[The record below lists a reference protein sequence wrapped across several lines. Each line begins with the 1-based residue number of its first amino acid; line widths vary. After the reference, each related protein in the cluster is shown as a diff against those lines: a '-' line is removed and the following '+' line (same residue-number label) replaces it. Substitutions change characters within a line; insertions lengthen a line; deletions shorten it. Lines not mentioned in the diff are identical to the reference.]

1 MLITFGLRLDGEQG
15 WRPGNRLGE
24 PVYGPLGLLDLLE
37 TRLGLLRS
45 GCAHAQRVAQYRECL
60 HRHDG
65 QDRFYHASFAVDPIG
80 TAATLLSWRD
90 DWHLHGWDG
99 GSPPAAAARICDM
112 AAVEATAGMSLHPSI
127 GERLARVAEALE
139 RQQAGIACI
148 ELVDPLPAFPKR
160 WREVLAKLP
169 ARPAK
174 AREPAAAPATMLGRL
189 QVALAAAHAG
199 GKPEGKIPWQDDGSI
214 RVVRAE
220 TGLLAA
226 RWVADL
232 LAAAPPQDVAIVA
245 EHARSLLDATL
256 DGANVARQG
265 LQDASPLAPALQV
278 LPLALTTA
286 WQPLDVHALLQFLS
300 HPIGPIPGHARRRLA
315 EVVAESPGIG
325 GPRWKEAVGK
335 IIEGNPERAE
345 ELRGALAFWFGR
357 PRFDPGAGAPLEALL
372 EKARAIGAHFAAR
385 LAHPDPHRRAAAAT
399 GLAQA
404 TAVTAALEALATQG
418 AATLPRAGLDA
429 LVAQC
434 TGRGAANPA
443 LHAEVGRA
451 AAVSD
456 PAALIEAFDEVIW
469 WQMGAPALPPP
480 YPWSTS
486 EMTALRAAGVELP
499 PLDGLLRQRGE
510 DWLRPVLNARQR
522 LVVVLP
528 PPGEE
533 VHPLW
538 QQIEWLFEGLRPE
551 PLEGLL
557 AGRTRDVLPAIE
569 HASLPARR
577 RWWQLPQEVRVAARD
592 VESYSSL
599 GAFVDAPHRWV
610 LRYVARIKP
619 SSLRA
624 VADAN
629 LLYGN
634 LTHRLIER
642 LFHTRDT
649 SVLRDEAW
657 KAWFSREFDTVVSEE
672 GAVLLMRGRR
682 SDNETLRS
690 SLERA
695 IGELRRQFAAAGI
708 RAVEPERAL
717 AGSFTGG
724 SVAGVADLVV
734 HDRDGRRAIIDLKWS
749 SARYHQ
755 ERLETNRHLQLAIY
769 AELLRQE
776 TGAWPSVSYFILDAA
791 RLVAPDTGF
800 FPQARAVSRGAPGS
814 TAALWDRFGTAWRWR
829 RAQIDAGRIEVA
841 TKGAEPTPESA
852 APPDALEPEELNDD
866 YDDYRWLTG
875 WER

>member
-1 MLITFGLRLDGEQG
+1 LITFGLRLDGEQG

-37 TRLGLLRS
+37 TRLGLLRP

-90 DWHLHGWDG
+90 DWHLHGWNG
-99 GSPPAAAARICDM
+99 GSLTKADARLNDM
-112 AAVEATAGMSLHPSI
+112 AAVETRAREMLFPSI
-127 GERLARVAEALE
+127 GERLARVADALNG
-139 RQQAGIACI
+139 QQADIERI
-148 ELVDPLPAFPKR
+148 ELVDPLPAFPKQ
-160 WREVLAKLP
+160 WREVLANLLV
-169 ARPAK
+169 RPVK
-174 AREPAAAPATMLGRL
+174 ARAPSAAPDTMLGQL
-189 QVALAAAHAG
+189 QGALAAAHAG
-199 GKPEGKIPWQDDGSI
+199 TRPQGKIAWSDDGSL

-232 LAAAPPQDVAIVA
+232 LAAAQPENIAIVA

-256 DGANVARQG
+256 DGADVARQG
-265 LQDASPLAPALQV
+265 LQDPSPLAPALQV
-278 LPLALTTA
+278 LPLALATT

-300 HPIGPIPGHARRRLA
+300 HPIGPIPGYARRRLA
-315 EVVAESPGIG
+315 EVVAQSPGIG
-325 GPRWKEAVGK
+325 GPRWTEAVRK
-335 IIEGNPERAE
+335 IIEVKPEGAN
-345 ELRGALAFWFGR
+345 ELPAALAFWFGR
-357 PRFDPGAGAPLEALL
+357 PRFDPGAGAPLPALL
-372 EKARAIGAHFAAR
+372 ETTRAIGEHFVAR
-385 LAHPDPHRRAAAAT
+385 LKHPNPNRRAAAAT

-404 TAVTAALEALATQG
+404 TAVTAALEALAAQG
-418 AATLPRAGLDA
+418 EATLPRAGLDA

-434 TGRGAANPA
+434 TGRGAANSA
-443 LHAEVGRA
+443 MHAEVGGV

-456 PAALIEAFDEVIW
+456 PAALVEAFDQVIW
-469 WQMGAPALPPP
+469 WQMGAPALPGH
-480 YPWSTS
+480 YPWSRS
-486 EMTALRAAGVELP
+486 EIVSLSAAGVELP
-499 PLDGLLRQRGE
+499 TLDALLRQRGE
-510 DWLRPVLNARQR
+510 DWLRPVLNARQQ
-522 LVVVLP
+522 LVLVLP
-528 PPGEE
+528 SPGEE

-557 AGRTRDVLPAIE
+557 TGRIRCDLPEIE
-569 HASLPARR
+569 HAALRVKT
-577 RWWQLPQEVRVAARD
+577 RWWQLPQDVRIAARD

-599 GAFVDAPHRWV
+599 GAFLDAPHRWV
-610 LRYVARIKP
+610 LRYAAGIKP

-634 LTHRLIER
+634 LAHRLIER
-642 LFHTRDT
+642 LFQGGDAR
-649 SVLRDEAW
+649 VLRDEAW
-657 KAWFSREFDTVVSEE
+657 KASFAREFDSVVSEE

-682 SDNETLRS
+682 GDHERLRS

-695 IGELRRQFAAAGI
+695 IGELRRQLAAAGVG
-708 RAVEPERAL
+708 AVEPERAL
-717 AGSFTGG
+717 TGSFTGG
-724 SVAGVADLVV
+724 IVAGVADLVV
-734 HDRDGRRAIIDLKWS
+734 HGRDGGRAIIDMKWS
-749 SARYHQ
+749 GGKSHE
-755 ERLETNRHLQLAIY
+755 ERLATNRHLQLAIY

-776 TGAWPSVSYFILDAA
+776 MGAWPTVSYFILDAA

-800 FPQARAVSRGAPGS
+800 FPQARAVSQRAPGS

-829 RAQIDAGRIEVA
+829 REQLDAGRIEVA

-852 APPDALEPEELNDD
+852 APPDALEPEELNED

-875 WER
+875 WEG